1 MKANCGLH
9 SALKGMDKNALVI
22 SIVAYYKGKEICSL
36 YDVGPLGKVS
46 PLPSLGVGEPLE
58 KVSPQTIQKPIEKET
73 FFILLEL
80 TSQFIHHRFHLI
92 FSIVFSC
99 LEEQLILA

>member
-58 KVSPQTIQKPIEKET
+58 KVSPQTIQKPIGKKRDFLHT
-73 FFILLEL
+73 AG
-80 TSQFIHHRFHLI
+80 
-92 FSIVFSC
+92 VD
-99 LEEQLILA
+99 

>member
-1 MKANCGLH
+1 MANGRTVFPPLGQLIPGVLDTPEVKANCGLH

-46 PLPSLGVGEPLE
+46 PLPSLGVDEPLE
-58 KVSPQTIQKPIEKET
+58 KVSPQSRQKPIEKKRDFLHT
-73 FFILLEL
+73 AG
-80 TSQFIHHRFHLI
+80 
-92 FSIVFSC
+92 VD
-99 LEEQLILA
+99 